1 MHTPRSRAWL
11 LTHFLRTRR
20 RRALSCLAWPPA
32 TATPPPTVSNAG
44 RLNPATCDPA
54 CWERLQPLVTH
65 RGELEA
71 ATAYILRLQPYLTQA
86 TRVTARAATRVTIGW
101 LPQSR
106 RAACAPI
113 LPVAACTTAYHC
125 VCTYT
130 YCMRAACKSATIL
143 HCMVRCVCAACALRV
158 RCVCAACAL
167 RMHCLCIRAG
177 ERADRRRGV
186 HGAVPSVW
194 PLPVRLFLRPA
205 CPAACP

>member
-130 YCMRAACKSATIL
+130 YCMCAAFAL
-143 HCMVRCVCAACALRV
+143 LVRCVCTACASVQVSVLIAAEACMG
-158 RCVCAACAL
+158 RC
-167 RMHCLCIRAG
+167 
-177 ERADRRRGV
+177 RRCGRCQFVSFSAQHAQQHV
-186 HGAVPSVW
+186 HSK
-194 PLPVRLFLRPA
+194 
-205 CPAACP
+205 